1 MADKSAPGRPGA
13 GIAEVAARQHGVVSA
28 IQLYALGLSR
38 GKVSARARSG
48 WLHSVHHGVYA
59 VGHRRLTREGRW
71 MAAVLA
77 CGPGAVLS
85 HAAAAALWSI
95 RPTAPPGA
103 IDVTLRTRAGRRRRP
118 GIRVHRPRRVLDDE
132 LSSCGEVPCTT
143 PARTILDLAALL
155 GSRPVERAIDEGD
168 RLSLVTADDLI
179 ELLRRHRGHPGAR
192 RLRGVIARHQ
202 IGSTPTRSELEERFL
217 ALCRRY
223 RLPQPEVNVPLLE
236 YAVDFLWRDARL
248 IVEADGRATHGT
260 RRAFQ
265 ADRDRDGRLAVA
277 GYLVLR
283 FTWWDVTRRSV
294 VVADRV
300 RRVLAGRICAE

>member
-1 MADKSAPGRPGA
+1 
-13 GIAEVAARQHGVVSA
+13 
-28 IQLYALGLSR
+28 
-38 GKVSARARSG
+38 
-48 WLHSVHHGVYA
+48 
-59 VGHRRLTREGRW
+59 

-118 GIRVHRPRRVLDDE
+118 GA
-132 LSSCGEVPCTT
+132 
-143 PARTILDLAALL
+143 ARF
-155 GSRPVERAIDEGD
+155 ERAIDEGD

-202 IGSTPTRSELEERFL
+202 IGSTPTRSELEERLL

-236 YAVDFLWRDARL
+236 YVVDFLWRDARL